1 VNSIDISI
9 VSNEVKSE
17 IRSLRLKWSREM
29 VYDLKSFSG
38 FDEKLEKEIM
48 RSLKIEKRKSSI
60 KNIFH

>member
-1 VNSIDISI
+1 MNSIDISI

-29 VYDLKSFSG
+29 VYDLKSFDG

-48 RSLKIEKRKSSI
+48 RSLKVEKRKSSI

>member
-29 VYDLKSFSG
+29 VYDLKSFAG

>member
-1 VNSIDISI
+1 MNSIDISI

-29 VYDLKSFSG
+29 VYDLKSFAG